1 MDGANIE
8 RKRMAK
14 RQLKIVRL
22 IEPELC
28 LECRF
33 SQMADVEQGDGT
45 TARMIYCK
53 RLDCDNW
60 DSSSAEPARKV
71 HWDEAA

>member
-1 MDGANIE
+1 
-8 RKRMAK
+8 MAK

-33 SQMADVEQGDGT
+33 SQMADVDQEDGS
-45 TARMIYCK
+45 TARMIYCR

-60 DSSSAEPARKV
+60 DSTEAETAKDVR
-71 HWDEAA
+71 WDEAA

>member
-1 MDGANIE
+1 
-8 RKRMAK
+8 MAK

-33 SQMADVEQGDGT
+33 SQMADVDQEDGS
-45 TARMIYCK
+45 TARMIYCR

-60 DSSSAEPARKV
+60 DSTEAETAKEVR
-71 HWDEAA
+71 WDEAA